1 MTRMVRAASL
11 GGYLECMA
19 ALGTDPAPLL
29 REQGLT
35 RTQLA
40 NPEAP
45 ISAQAVVRLLE
56 RSAQAS
62 GCRTLGLRMAEGRLL
77 ANLGSASLLILHQP
91 SLRHSLEALREF
103 RSRINSTLVLTL
115 DEQEGEAVLREDL
128 VLAVPEPAVQ
138 AHELGLG
145 VLVRLCRAVLGD
157 GWSPRLAC
165 LTSEAPV
172 GTDLARF
179 RRLLRCDLQFAAEF
193 NALVFPASDLDR
205 SGALADPG
213 MAAHAR
219 SLLDAV
225 RRGAARTAREQVEG
239 LIHLLLPAGRA
250 TIQACAASQGL
261 TVRTLQR
268 RLDDEGAVFSELLN
282 AARMQ
287 LCVQYLANPRLRITD
302 VAAMLG
308 YSSIAAFSRWHAG
321 AFGIPAGQS
330 RKRLKGLER

>member
-1 MTRMVRAASL
+1 MVQVVRAASL
-11 GGYLECMA
+11 SGYLECMA

-29 REQGLT
+29 REQGLSHAA
-35 RTQLA
+35 LA

-45 ISAQAVVRLLE
+45 IPAQAVVRLLE

-91 SLRHSLEALREF
+91 SLRHSLKALREF

-115 DEQEGEAVLREDL
+115 DEQDGEALLREDL

-145 VLVRLCRAVLGD
+145 VLIRLCRAVLGES
-157 GWSPRLAC
+157 WSPRLVC
-165 LTSEAPV
+165 LTSPPPDAA
-172 GTDLARF
+172 DLAPF

-193 NALVFPASDLDR
+193 NALTFPANDLDR
-205 SGALADPG
+205 SGALAAPG

-225 RRGAARTAREQVEG
+225 GRGAARTTREQVEG

-250 TIQACAASQGL
+250 SIQACAASQGL

-268 RLDDEGAVFSELLN
+268 RLGEEGAVFSELLN
-282 AARMQ
+282 AARKQ

-302 VAAMLG
+302 VAEMLG
-308 YSSIAAFSRWHAG
+308 YGSIAAFSRWHAG
-321 AFGIPAGQS
+321 AFGVPA
-330 RKRLKGLER
+330 RLARRQP

>member
-1 MTRMVRAASL
+1 MAQMVRAASL

-19 ALGTDPAPLL
+19 ALGADPVPLL

-35 RTQLA
+35 RNQLA
-40 NPEAP
+40 NPEQP
-45 ISAQAVVRLLE
+45 IPAQAVVRLLE
-56 RSAQAS
+56 RSAEVS
-62 GCRTLGLRMAEGRLL
+62 HCRTLGLRMAEGRLP

-91 SLRHSLEALREF
+91 TLRHSLEALREF

-115 DEQEGEAVLREDL
+115 DEKEGEALLREDL
-128 VLAVPEPAVQ
+128 ALTVPEPAVQ

-157 GWSPRLAC
+157 GWSPRLVC
-165 LTSEAPV
+165 LTSPAP
-172 GTDLARF
+172 GGADLAAF
-179 RRLLRCDLQFAAEF
+179 RRLLRCDLQFDAEF
-193 NALVFPASDLDR
+193 NALVLPAADLDR
-205 SGALADPG
+205 PGALADAG

-225 RRGAARTAREQVEG
+225 GRGAARTARDQIEG
-239 LIHLLLPAGRA
+239 LIHLLMPAGRA
-250 TIQACAASQGL
+250 TIQGCAASLGL

-268 RLDDEGAVFSELLN
+268 RLDAEGAVFSELLN

-302 VAAMLG
+302 IAEMLG
-308 YSSIAAFSRWHAG
+308 YGSVAAFSRWHKRI
-321 AFGIPAGQS
+321 FGKPPRSQ
-330 RKRLKGLER
+330 RR